1 MKKEYLLREKP
12 LKALWLFALPMMV
25 GNLFQQ
31 FYTMA
36 DSMIV
41 GRFVGEDALAAIGAS
56 YALTN
61 VFICIAI
68 GGGVGAGVLT
78 GRYFGAREYLRLRL
92 CIRTALM
99 TFLVL
104 SLLLSAFGLLFCS
117 AILRALHT
125 PGNVLPMASAYLMIY
140 FLGLPFLFLY
150 NVLSAMFN
158 ALGRSRVPLYLL
170 IFSSALNIGL
180 DLCLVCG
187 LELGI
192 EGAAWATLAAQ
203 GVSAILSFVLFRQT
217 LKHCTAPKPNP
228 LTTSYDKSIPE
239 SSLHPSQASAVP
251 VQPISDN
258 MEQRLALPVAIFSFI
273 ELNAITRIAL
283 PSIFQ
288 QATVSIGAML
298 VQSVI
303 NPFGSQVLAGY
314 SAASRVESFCI
325 VPMSALGQAMSAYT
339 SQNLGA
345 AGKAIVSTEPLSQ
358 AHDTAQKN
366 LSSPEADAE
375 TSLHY
380 IKRVR
385 QGYRAALALTG
396 CFAVLLCIF
405 LLLSARP
412 LIASFLG
419 PGGTNL
425 ALETG
430 VQYLHFINFFFAL
443 IGLKMC
449 TDGVLRGAADMG
461 MFTLANLANLTFRV
475 LFAALLAPRFGA
487 AFVWYAIPLG
497 WLLNSLISGYEYR
510 SGRWLPPP
518 FNKHNW
524 S

>member
-1 MKKEYLLREKP
+1 MEKEYLLREKP

-203 GVSAILSFVLFRQT
+203 TVSAVLSFLLFRRT
-217 LKHCTAPKPNP
+217 LNQCTAPEP
-228 LTTSYDKSIPE
+228 LTDSCDKSIAE
-239 SSLHPSQASAVP
+239 SPLRQSPDSEIPVHSMSDDIEHHSALSITLFSLT
-251 VQPISDN
+251 
-258 MEQRLALPVAIFSFI
+258 ELA
-273 ELNAITRIAL
+273 AITRITL

-298 VQSVI
+298 VQAVI

-314 SAASRVESFCI
+314 AAASRLESFCI

-358 AHDTAQKN
+358 AHDTAPKK

-385 QGYRAALALTG
+385 QGYRAALALAG
-396 CFAVLLCIF
+396 GFAVLLFIF

-524 S
+524 N

>member
-1 MKKEYLLREKP
+1 MEKEYLLREKP

-203 GVSAILSFVLFRQT
+203 AISAVLSFLLFRRT
-217 LKHCTAPKPNP
+217 LNQCTAPEP
-228 LTTSYDKSIPE
+228 LTDSCDKSIAE
-239 SSLHPSQASAVP
+239 SPLRQSQDSEIPVHSMSDGIEHHSALSITLFSLT
-251 VQPISDN
+251 
-258 MEQRLALPVAIFSFI
+258 ELA
-273 ELNAITRIAL
+273 AITRITL

-298 VQSVI
+298 VQAVI

-314 SAASRVESFCI
+314 AAASRLESFCI

-385 QGYRAALALTG
+385 QGYRAALALAG
-396 CFAVLLCIF
+396 GFAVLLCIF